1 MGTLSGITL
10 VVEAND
16 AYRFCI
22 VAVMETETILP
33 QKPNAWMY
41 VVIIH
46 PKHPVKMTEK
56 KGLLKK

>member
-1 MGTLSGITL
+1 MDILSGITS

-16 AYRFCI
+16 ASRFCI

>member
-22 VAVMETETILP
+22 VAVRETETILP

-41 VVIIH
+41 AVVIQ
-46 PKHPVKMTEK
+46 PKLPV
-56 KGLLKK
+56 

>member
-22 VAVMETETILP
+22 VAVKETGIILP
-33 QKPNAWMY
+33 QKLNAWTY
-41 VVIIH
+41 AVVIH
-46 PKHPVKMTEK
+46 PKT
-56 KGLLKK
+56 G